1 MNSLRHLYRFDCPTA
16 AVLRDYVW
24 QDLDPATRQTV
35 RQHLDVCPLCRDELS
50 QLEAVW
56 SEANPATSE
65 TPQLSRY
72 QTALLH
78 AKGFLE
84 NVRWVVATTVSGT
97 TLEAAGAF
105 RADVRQAARR
115 PWSTLLDADDVM
127 ISVVAVPDEQD
138 CYTLTVHPL
147 ADRPPESMRCQ
158 LIPNRQDAS
167 YMVAVGQNEN
177 ATFLS
182 VPPGDYVL
190 VVRLPRSS
198 VFASGLSLR

>member
-1 MNSLRHLYRFDCPTA
+1 MNSLRHLYRFDCPNA

-56 SEANPATSE
+56 SESKPAAAKDE
-65 TPQLSRY
+65 LSRY
-72 QTALLH
+72 QTALLR
-78 AKGFLE
+78 AKDFLE
-84 NVRWVVATTVSGT
+84 NVRWVVATTVSGSS
-97 TLEAAGAF
+97 LETAGAF
-105 RADVRQAARR
+105 RADVHQVVRR
-115 PWSTLLDADDVM
+115 PWSILLDAEETM
-127 ISVVAVPDEQD
+127 ISVVAAPDEQD

-147 ADRPPESMRCQ
+147 ADRPSESMRCQ
-158 LIPNRQDAS
+158 LIPNRQDTP
-167 YMVAVGQNEN
+167 YMVADGRNEN

-190 VVRLPRSS
+190 VVRFPQST